1 MRIFPLGDNAITV
14 EFGNEVSLELNQRAI
29 ALAEHF
35 RSNPFAGLI
44 EAVPAY
50 ASTTFFYSIPKV
62 KERYSEF
69 PTAFDAV
76 KSIVEDA
83 IPYLSALPV
92 HESRIVEIPM
102 TITSGTAFDL
112 DVVAEFSGL
121 TADEVIS
128 IFLERIYNVFMIGFL
143 PGFAYMGI
151 VDQRI
156 AMPRKKTPRTKVP
169 KGSVAIGGSQT
180 GVYPLGSPGGWNIIG
195 RTEMEMFDP
204 NADPLCPLKAGD
216 RVRFIRA

>member
-76 KSIVEDA
+76 KSIVMPTCDN
-83 IPYLSALPV
+83 
-92 HESRIVEIPM
+92 SRPAG
-102 TITSGTAFDL
+102 S
-112 DVVAEFSGL
+112 FSGHRMMHG
-121 TADEVIS
+121 T
-128 IFLERIYNVFMIGFL
+128 RI
-143 PGFAYMGI
+143 P
-151 VDQRI
+151 
-156 AMPRKKTPRTKVP
+156 P
-169 KGSVAIGGSQT
+169 S
-180 GVYPLGSPGGWNIIG
+180 
-195 RTEMEMFDP
+195 
-204 NADPLCPLKAGD
+204 
-216 RVRFIRA
+216 